1 MNAQPPISDT
11 TAAAPVVSD
20 PLLDIG
26 WNTAAVSSAAVD
38 DDDIFATLE
47 RRLAEMADPDA
58 IWSVGR
64 ETYPIMRKDWDYLT
78 AQYGPLINHFPTVTV
93 FNGRQQAVLTGPLEA
108 GARWT
113 VPPELGVDLE
123 ASWTRFMT
131 ERDKAA
137 AAADMNAW
145 MRFALRIDIMDDE
158 DTGPTRG
165 GNIPEHVLQKL
176 HRPAKNRE
184 AIQERL
190 RQFTHT
196 ASICSI
202 AGRRYES
209 FSEVFVCPQ
218 TGRIIS
224 LRSKLNII
232 GLELFNKR
240 LPKNAEYG
248 TDKTRVSTPS
258 ETGIEPI
265 FLRDQPYITI
275 GYWTVRGQIA
285 VDLDNVW
292 PDLASMRRELLKA
305 LGSQLFP
312 NIIVYRLNAAGEVEN
327 PHLIW
332 MLPPGSEVGV
342 CGKSRSRPVRTYNMV
357 QRALTSHLIP
367 LGADAGYL
375 NVGKVKNPLS
385 PYWSIA
391 CSDENFCT
399 LQDFI
404 DHLPTVSTNEKEMR
418 RRAAKLRGCA
428 VEDLPISKRDYHVV
442 NDVFRAAIAAGFRSK
457 CAEFKAARESETAFR
472 AWAEKHVV
480 PRVLAVADTFEI
492 RRILK
497 RQIDWRSVN
506 RPSRRTRQYDGDN
519 RFRDLELYKG
529 PELTGAEL
537 PEARKAQGDNRKKL
551 AGTITRANQSAG
563 SRAIMHDQVALF
575 ERVGGD
581 LENEAAVASWIIKS
595 GKLGKSTVYKW
606 LEVVLTRFRDA
617 SRYIAKPDTH
627 IDASPVIQE
636 PEVTGTSEPRD
647 PVIET
652 SESTVEPAS
661 GVPSQAKPTPSG
673 PETDPARRLLR
684 EIDDDPILRA
694 VEIMRL
700 YGPPRPRTV
709 AVLSAGL
716 SSNPVSRTLH

>member
-1 MNAQPPISDT
+1 M
-11 TAAAPVVSD
+11 
-20 PLLDIG
+20 LDIG
-26 WNTAAVSSAAVD
+26 WNTAPVQSAAADLDEDV
-38 DDDIFATLE
+38 FETLK
-47 RRLAEMADPDA
+47 RRLAEVADPDA
-58 IWSVGR
+58 PSWEGR
-64 ETYPIMRKDWDYLT
+64 ERFPLMRKDWDYLT
-78 AQYGPLINHFPTVTV
+78 ATYGPLINHVPTVTV
-93 FNGRQQAVLTGPLEA
+93 FKGRQQTVLTGPLEA
-108 GARWT
+108 DARWT
-113 VPPELGVDLE
+113 VPPELGVDRE
-123 ASWTRFMT
+123 AGWIRFMT

-137 AAADMNAW
+137 ADADMNAW
-145 MRFALRIDIMDDE
+145 MRFASRIDIMDEE

-165 GNIPEHVLQKL
+165 GEIPEHVLQKMQ
-176 HRPAKNRE
+176 RPAKDRA
-184 AIQERL
+184 AIRERL
-190 RQFTHT
+190 QRFTYT
-196 ASICSI
+196 ASFCSI

-209 FSEVFVCPQ
+209 FSETFVCPK

-224 LRSKLNII
+224 LRSKLNIV

-248 TDKTRVSTPS
+248 NDKTRVVTPK

-292 PDLASMRRELLKA
+292 PDLATLRKELLKA
-305 LGSQLFP
+305 LGPQLFP
-312 NIIVYRLNAAGEVEN
+312 NVIVYRLNAAGEVEN

-332 MLPPGSEVGV
+332 ILPPDFEVGV
-342 CGKSRSRPVRTYNMV
+342 CGKSRSKPVRTYNMV

-367 LGADAGYL
+367 LGADVGYL

-428 VEDLPISKRDYHVV
+428 VEDLPISKRDYHTVTEI
-442 NDVFRAAIAAGFRSK
+442 FRAEITAGFRSK
-457 CAEFKAARESETAFR
+457 CAEFTAARESETAFR

-492 RRILK
+492 RSILK
-497 RQIDWRSVN
+497 RQIDSRSVN

-519 RFRDLELYKG
+519 RFRDLELYNG

-537 PEARKAQGDNRKKL
+537 PEARKKQGDNRKKL
-551 AGTITRANQSAG
+551 AGTITSANRGAA

-581 LENEAAVASWIIKS
+581 LNDEAAVASWIIKS

-606 LEVVLTRFRDA
+606 LEVVLIRFRDA

-636 PEVTGTSEPRD
+636 PEVTSTSEPRD
-647 PVIET
+647 PAIET
-652 SESTVEPAS
+652 SESTLEPAS
-661 GVPSQAKPTPSG
+661 GGPSEAKPTASG
-673 PETDPARRLLR
+673 PKTDPARRLLR
-684 EIDDDPILRA
+684 DIDDDPDLRA

-700 YGPPRPRTV
+700 YGAAASAHRRRAFRP
-709 AVLSAGL
+709 SAP
-716 SSNPVSRTLH
+716 PVSRTLH